1 MVAVTRL
8 RYETD
13 LSDIEWLLLEP
24 LIPAAKSGGRRR
36 DTDMREV
43 MNGIF
48 YMLRVGGAWSLLPHD
63 FPPYQTV
70 YGYSNA
76 WRKSGVQQ
84 QMNDALSAAVRE
96 QEEREEKATAGIID
110 SQSVKTTNAA
120 TEDRGFDAAK
130 VITGRKRFI
139 LVDVL
144 GLLLSVFVTKAS
156 VPERKGAQELLKAT
170 PPEIL
175 KQLHLIWADGGYG
188 GPDFSAWVLENY
200 DIFVEIVK
208 RSDDAKGFVLL
219 PRRWVVERTFAWFGK
234 FRRLSK
240 DYEIYAETS
249 VALIYT
255 AMVRI
260 MLQRLAKDSA
270 VFC

>member
-24 LIPAAKSGGRRR
+24 LIPPAKKGGRRR
-36 DTDMREV
+36 DTDLREV

-48 YMLRVGGAWSLLPHD
+48 YLLRVGGAWSLLPHD
-63 FPPYQTV
+63 FPLYQTV
-70 YGYSNA
+70 FGYFNA
-76 WRKSGVQQ
+76 WRKSGVLQM
-84 QMNDALSAAVRE
+84 MNDALRTAVRE
-96 QEEREEKATAGIID
+96 QEEREEEASAGSID
-110 SQSVKTTNAA
+110 SQTVKTTSAA
-120 TEDRGFDAAK
+120 TDDRGYDGAK
-130 VITGRKRFI
+130 MITGRKRFI

-144 GLLLSVFVTKAS
+144 GLLLNVLVTKAS
-156 VPERKGAQELLKAT
+156 VPERKGAQELLKET
-170 PPEIL
+170 PDEIL
-175 KQLHLIWADGGYG
+175 KQLQLIWADGGYA
-188 GPDFSAWVLENY
+188 GPDFSAWVLENC
-200 DIFVEIVK
+200 DLFVEIVK
-208 RSDDAKGFVLL
+208 RRDDAKGFVLL

-240 DYEIYAETS
+240 DYEVFAQTS
-249 VALIYT
+249 AALIYT

-260 MLQRLAKDSA
+260 MLQRLGNDSA

>member
-8 RYETD
+8 RYDTD
-13 LSDIEWLLLEP
+13 LSDSEWLLIEP
-24 LIPAAKSGGRRR
+24 LIPAAKSGGRKR

-43 MNGIF
+43 LNGIF
-48 YMLRVGGAWSLLPHD
+48 HMLRTGGAWSLLPHD

-70 YGYSNA
+70 YGYFNS

-84 QMNDALSAAVRE
+84 TMNDALRSAVRE
-96 QEEREEKATAGIID
+96 QEEHEEEASAGSFD
-110 SQSVKTTNAA
+110 SQTVKTTNAA
-120 TEDRGFDAAK
+120 TADRGYDGAK
-130 VITGRKRFI
+130 MITGRKRFI

-144 GLLLSVFVTKAS
+144 GLLLNVIVTKAS
-156 VPERKGAQELLKAT
+156 LPERKGAQELLKAT
-170 PPEIL
+170 PVEIL
-175 KQLHLIWADGGYG
+175 EQLQLLWADGGYD
-188 GPDFSAWVLENY
+188 GPNFTTWVLENY

-219 PRRWVVERTFAWFGK
+219 PHRWVVERTFSWFGK

-240 DYEIYAETS
+240 DYEVHAETS

-255 AMVRI
+255 VMVRL
-260 MLQRLAKDSA
+260 MLQRLAKNPA
-270 VFC
+270 IFC

>member
-1 MVAVTRL
+1 MDATTRL
-8 RYETD
+8 SYETD

-24 LIPAAKSGGRRR
+24 LIPPAKSGGRKR

-48 YMLRVGGAWSLLPHD
+48 YLLRTGGAWLLLPHD
-63 FPPYQTV
+63 FPPFQTV
-70 YGYSNA
+70 YGYFNA

-84 QMNDALSAAVRE
+84 NMNDALRSAVRE
-96 QEEREEKATAGIID
+96 QEEREEEVSAGIID
-110 SQSVKTTNAA
+110 SQTVKTTSAA
-120 TEDRGFDAAK
+120 KEDRGFDAAK

-144 GLLLSVFVTKAS
+144 GLLLHVFVTKAS
-156 VPERKGAQELLKAT
+156 VPERKGAQELLKGT
-170 PPEIL
+170 PAEIL
-175 KQLHLIWADGGYG
+175 KQLQLIWADGGYG
-188 GPDFSAWVLENY
+188 GADFSAWVLENY

-219 PRRWVVERTFAWFGK
+219 PRRWVVERTFSWFGK

-240 DYEIYAETS
+240 DYEIHAETS